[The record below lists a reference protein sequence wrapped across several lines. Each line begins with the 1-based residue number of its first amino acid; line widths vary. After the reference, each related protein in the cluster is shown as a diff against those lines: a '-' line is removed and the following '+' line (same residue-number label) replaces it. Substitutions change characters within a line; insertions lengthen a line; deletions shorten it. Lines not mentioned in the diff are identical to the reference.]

1 MRSDG
6 VADNQLVTE
15 TQSPAQIIKAWLL
28 WGAVAG
34 AVVLVVAV
42 FSALLFG
49 VVGGFSELS
58 PNDLGRSALGVLAL
72 PGFALEGAIA
82 GAVIG
87 GLVGISCL
95 ATDRFLR
102 ASSARSAAV
111 ARYMAATLLGL
122 GGATMVGYSFD
133 VAVNTPGIE
142 LSLAEWSWVVV
153 FGLLVGLSSYRMSP
167 RASSRT

>member
-1 MRSDG
+1 M
-6 VADNQLVTE
+6 
-15 TQSPAQIIKAWLL
+15 KAWLL

-42 FSALLFG
+42 FSVMLFG

-58 PNDLGRSALGVLAL
+58 PSDLGRSALVVFAL
-72 PGFALEGAIA
+72 PGFALEGAVA

-87 GLVGISCL
+87 DLVGIAFL
-95 ATDRFLR
+95 ATHRFQG
-102 ASSARSAAV
+102 ASSALSAGV
-111 ARYMAATLLGL
+111 ARYIAATLLGL
-122 GGATMVGYSFD
+122 GAATTVGYGFD
-133 VAVNTPGIE
+133 VAVNAPGIE

-167 RASSRT
+167 PRE